1 VKCVCVDVSGALL
14 LLPEGFRCTLGIFFL
29 WGFHFIKLGDFVY
42 SVGFLVWS
50 WNSVHHREFLSAVNS
65 FKIAVLANKLQSSPG
80 RLGL

>member
-1 VKCVCVDVSGALL
+1 VKCVCVDVLG
-14 LLPEGFRCTLGIFFL
+14 RCSFSRRVFVVPWAYSSCGVSFY
-29 WGFHFIKLGDFVY
+29 KAGDFVY

-65 FKIAVLANKLQSSPG
+65 FKIVVLANKLQSSPG

>member
-1 VKCVCVDVSGALL
+1 VGVSFYKA
-14 LLPEGFRCTLGIFFL
+14 
-29 WGFHFIKLGDFVY
+29 GDFEY

-65 FKIAVLANKLQSSPG
+65 FKIVVLANKLQSSPG

>member
-1 VKCVCVDVSGALL
+1 MFWGVAPSPGGFSLYLGHILLVGVSFYKA
-14 LLPEGFRCTLGIFFL
+14 
-29 WGFHFIKLGDFVY
+29 GDFVY